1 MRDSDSGTQIVMENL
16 SNQNNIIMPF
26 EQCSE
31 SDDSV
36 PLSRWPFMMNAGCN
50 FFNFNP
56 MEVQS

>member
-1 MRDSDSGTQIVMENL
+1 MENL

-36 PLSRWPFMMNAGCN
+36 PLSVWPFMINAVSL
-50 FFNFNP
+50 FFNFDP
-56 MEVQS
+56 TEVQS